1 MTAAAISTTQAPAA
15 IGPYS
20 QGVVSGDTIFVSG
33 QLPLQPDGTMPDS
46 IEEQTAQAFRN
57 ISAILEAGG
66 MTLNNVVKT
75 TVFLADLADFAAM
88 NNVYASFFTEGVAP
102 ARSAFQAAAVP
113 KGAKLEVEVIAKR

>member
-33 QLPLQPDGTMPDS
+33 QLPLQSDGTMPDS